1 MPSEQNYLG
10 AYKKLHKAFV
20 FILAIL
26 VSFLGLKYQG
36 SFTNLISEHSVAFHL
51 FLGDLIVYTV
61 AILLVAQET
70 PAPNI
75 IPLFNYIL
83 LVCGVTAV
91 ELILFILVTQLGWFL
106 VISAFGLLLYNYGYW
121 VLTILHDFSQQ
132 ALTRF
137 QLTPGTTEQEEG
149 RDVPGRRLC
158 NLFRSLRSEDC
169 YWFNMQQ
176 FLARFSSAANVT
188 EEPNEA
194 GDGVEMYGIV

>member
-26 VSFLGLKYQG
+26 MSFLGLKYQG
-36 SFTNLISEHSVAFHL
+36 SFTSLISEHSVAFHL

-75 IPLFNYIL
+75 IPLFNYIF

-91 ELILFILVTQLGWFL
+91 ELILFILVTQLKWFL

-121 VLTILHDFSQQ
+121 VLTILHDLSQQ

-137 QLTPGTTEQEEG
+137 QLTPGTTAQEEG
-149 RDVPGRRLC
+149 SRRSC
-158 NLFRSLRSEDC
+158 NLFRSLSREDS
-169 YWFNMQQ
+169 YWFNIQQ
-176 FLARFSSAANVT
+176 FLARFSSAANGT
-188 EEPNEA
+188 EESQEA
-194 GDGVEMYGIV
+194 GDGVVEMYGIV